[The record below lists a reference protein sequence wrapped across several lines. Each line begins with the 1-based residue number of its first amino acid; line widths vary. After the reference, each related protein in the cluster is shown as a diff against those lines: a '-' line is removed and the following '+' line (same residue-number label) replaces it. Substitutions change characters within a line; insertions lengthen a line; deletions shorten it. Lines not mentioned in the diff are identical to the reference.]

1 MQRSNILQRSD
12 STMLYLQL
20 FWTYLKIGTFT
31 IGGGY
36 VMLSMIEREIVDRK
50 GWIDREEFMNMIA
63 LAQAAPGL
71 IAVNSAIFI
80 GWRIGGWRGVIATVL
95 GAVLPSFLIILAI
108 AMVFQSYKDLPAVE
122 AVFKGIRPAVVALIA
137 APLCRMAVSA
147 KITWA
152 TAIIPIAGALL
163 IWLGGLSPVWIIFV
177 TVVATL
183 LYTYLKER
191 KNLTAKRSNS
201 EQRERS
207 NSKMV

>member
-1 MQRSNILQRSD
+1 
-12 STMLYLQL
+12 MLYLQL

-80 GWRIGGWRGVIATVL
+80 GWRIGGLRGVIATVL

-108 AMVFQSYKDLPAVE
+108 AMLFQDYKDYPAVE
-122 AVFKGIRPAVVALIA
+122 AIFKGIRPAVVALIA
-137 APLCRMAVSA
+137 APLCRMAKNA
-147 KITWA
+147 KITWT
-152 TAIIPIAGALL
+152 TALIPIAGALL
-163 IWLGGLSPVWIIFV
+163 IWLAGLSPVWIIFV

-183 LYTYLKER
+183 LYTYLKEK
-191 KNLTAKRSNS
+191 KNLTAKRSDS
-201 EQRERS
+201 EQRKRS
-207 NSKMV
+207 NSKTV

>member
-1 MQRSNILQRSD
+1 
-12 STMLYLQL
+12 MLYFQL

-95 GAVLPSFLIILAI
+95 GAVLPPFLIILAI

-137 APLCRMAVSA
+137 APLCRMAKNA
-147 KITWA
+147 KITWT
-152 TAIIPIAGALL
+152 TALIPIAGALL
-163 IWLGGLSPVWIIFV
+163 IWLAGLSPIWIIFV
-177 TVVATL
+177 TVLATL
-183 LYTYLKER
+183 LYTYL
-191 KNLTAKRSNS
+191 TAKRSN
-201 EQRERS
+201 
-207 NSKMV
+207 NKMV

>member
-1 MQRSNILQRSD
+1 
-12 STMLYLQL
+12 MLYLQL

-36 VMLSMIEREIVDRK
+36 VMLSMIEREIVERK

-108 AMVFQSYKDLPAVE
+108 AIVFQNFS
-122 AVFKGIRPAVVALIA
+122 
-137 APLCRMAVSA
+137 
-147 KITWA
+147 
-152 TAIIPIAGALL
+152 
-163 IWLGGLSPVWIIFV
+163 
-177 TVVATL
+177 
-183 LYTYLKER
+183 
-191 KNLTAKRSNS
+191 
-201 EQRERS
+201 
-207 NSKMV
+207 

>member
-1 MQRSNILQRSD
+1 
-12 STMLYLQL
+12 MLYLQL

-50 GWIDREEFMNMIA
+50 RWIDREEFMNMIA

-108 AMVFQSYKDLPAVE
+108 AMVFQNYKDLPAVE

-137 APLCRMAVSA
+137 APLCRMAYSA

-183 LYTYLKER
+183 LYTYLKEK
-191 KNLTAKRSNS
+191 KNRTAQRSDSEQRKRSNS
-201 EQRERS
+201 
-207 NSKMV
+207 KTI

>member
-1 MQRSNILQRSD
+1 
-12 STMLYLQL
+12 MLYLQL

-108 AMVFQSYKDLPAVE
+108 AMVFQNYKDLPAVE
-122 AVFKGIRPAVVALIA
+122 AVFKGVRPAVVALIA
-137 APLCRMAVSA
+137 APLIRMAYSA

-183 LYTYLKER
+183 LYTYLKEK
-191 KNLTAKRSNS
+191 KNRPAKRSNS
-201 EQRERS
+201 ET
-207 NSKMV
+207 V

>member
-1 MQRSNILQRSD
+1 
-12 STMLYLQL
+12 MLYIQL

-36 VMLSMIEREIVDRK
+36 VMLSLIEREIVDRK
-50 GWIDREEFMNMIA
+50 GWIDREEYLNMIA

-95 GAVLPSFLIILAI
+95 GAVLPSFFIILAI
-108 AMVFQSYKDLPAVE
+108 AMLFQDYKDYPAVE
-122 AVFKGIRPAVVALIA
+122 AIFKGIRPAVVALIA
-137 APLCRMAVSA
+137 APLVRMAHSA

-152 TAIIPIAGALL
+152 TALIPIVGALL
-163 IWLGGLSPVWIIFV
+163 IWLGGLSPVWIILV
-177 TVVATL
+177 TALVTI

-191 KNLTAKRSNS
+191 KT
-201 EQRERS
+201 
-207 NSKMV
+207 V

>member
-1 MQRSNILQRSD
+1 
-12 STMLYLQL
+12 MLYLQL
-20 FWTYLKIGTFT
+20 FWTYIKIGTFT

-36 VMLSMIEREIVDRK
+36 VMLSLIEHEIVDRK

-71 IAVNSAIFI
+71 IAVNAAIFI

-95 GAVLPSFLIILAI
+95 GAVLPSFFIILAI
-108 AMVFQSYKDLPAVE
+108 AMLFQDYKDYPAVE
-122 AVFKGIRPAVVALIA
+122 AIFKGVRPAVVALIA
-137 APLCRMAVSA
+137 APLVRMASSA

-163 IWLGGLSPVWIIFV
+163 IWLGGLSPVWIILA
-177 TVVATL
+177 TAATTL
-183 LYTYLKER
+183 LYTYLKEK
-191 KNLTAKRSNS
+191 KNLTAKRSDS

-207 NSKMV
+207 NI

>member
-1 MQRSNILQRSD
+1 
-12 STMLYLQL
+12 MLYLQL

-122 AVFKGIRPAVVALIA
+122 AIFKGIRPAVVALIA

-183 LYTYLKER
+183 LYTYLKEK
-191 KNLTAKRSNS
+191 KNLTAKQSDS

-207 NSKMV
+207 NSKTI

>member
-1 MQRSNILQRSD
+1 
-12 STMLYLQL
+12 MLYLQL

-137 APLCRMAVSA
+137 APLIRMAYSA

-183 LYTYLKER
+183 LYTYLKEK
-191 KNLTAKRSNS
+191 KNLTAKRSDS
-201 EQRERS
+201 EQRKRS
-207 NSKMV
+207 NSKTV

>member
-1 MQRSNILQRSD
+1 
-12 STMLYLQL
+12 MLYLQL

-95 GAVLPSFLIILAI
+95 GAVLSSFLIILAI
-108 AMVFQSYKDLPAVE
+108 AMLFQDYKDYPAVE
-122 AVFKGIRPAVVALIA
+122 AIFKGIRPAVVALIA
-137 APLCRMAVSA
+137 APLCRMAKNA
-147 KITWA
+147 KITWT
-152 TAIIPIAGALL
+152 TALIPIAGALL
-163 IWLGGLSPVWIIFV
+163 IWLAGLSPIWIIFV
-177 TVVATL
+177 TVLATL
-183 LYTYLKER
+183 LYTYL
-191 KNLTAKRSNS
+191 TAKRSN
-201 EQRERS
+201 
-207 NSKMV
+207 NKMV

>member
-1 MQRSNILQRSD
+1 
-12 STMLYLQL
+12 MLYLQL

-36 VMLSMIEREIVDRK
+36 VMLSMIEREIVDHK

-108 AMVFQSYKDLPAVE
+108 AMLFQDYKDYPAVE

-137 APLCRMAVSA
+137 APLCRMAKNA
-147 KITWA
+147 KITWT
-152 TAIIPIAGALL
+152 TALIPIAGALL
-163 IWLGGLSPVWIIFV
+163 IWLAGLSPIWIIFV
-177 TVVATL
+177 TVLATL
-183 LYTYLKER
+183 LYTYL
-191 KNLTAKRSNS
+191 TAKRSN
-201 EQRERS
+201 
-207 NSKMV
+207 NNMV